1 MTANPPRRKTGGRQA
16 QITVADIEREG
27 VRLGLPDL
35 TVNGVANAL
44 GVSPTAL
51 YRHVD
56 GKLGLEALVGEALL
70 RDLKIADD
78 PEDGIKAHLLSFARQ
93 VREFVLARP
102 GLAAYMQSLFPRGAA
117 GVRLQR
123 EAVEALG
130 RRGYGPGAAVML
142 SGGVAALAINLS
154 AAEERHRP
162 YLEGAHRREL
172 EKVYALLAA
181 DDVLAGA
188 QAELPQISGE
198 AYFGMVMTACI
209 RGLVSA
215 AAPARPVDDILG
227 ELGFKP
233 PQP

>member
-27 VRLGLPDL
+27 LRLGLPNL
-35 TVNGVANAL
+35 TVNGVATAL

-56 GKLGLEALVGEALL
+56 GKLGLEELVGEAVL
-70 RDLKIADD
+70 RELRIVDD
-78 PEDGIKAHLLSFARQ
+78 PADGVQAHLLSFAEQ
-93 VREFVLARP
+93 IHDFVSAHP
-102 GLAAYMQSLFPRGAA
+102 GLAAYMQGLFPRGEA

-142 SGGVAALAINLS
+142 SGTVASLAINLC

-162 YLEGAHRREL
+162 YFEGSHRREL

-181 DDVLAGA
+181 DEVLAAA
-188 QAELPQISGE
+188 QAELPQISSE
-198 AYFGMVMTACI
+198 AYFRMVMTGCI
-209 RGLVSA
+209 SGLVAA
-215 AAPARPVDDILG
+215 AAPGQPVGDILN
-227 ELGFKP
+227 ELGFEASP
-233 PQP
+233 R